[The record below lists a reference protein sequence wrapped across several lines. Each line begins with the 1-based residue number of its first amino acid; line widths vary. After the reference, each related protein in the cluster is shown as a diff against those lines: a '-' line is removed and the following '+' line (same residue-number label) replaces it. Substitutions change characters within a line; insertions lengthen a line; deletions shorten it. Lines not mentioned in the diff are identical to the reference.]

1 MTQYLK
7 KENWEAR
14 EAEWAAER
22 RIASDAFFSEEREP
36 TIDEILAAV
45 AKLRQHLSP
54 SHCPDNVS
62 DRCLA
67 YWALQHIVTFLFHI
81 RVGATILPFVRL
93 QEAIFDLEKG
103 VTAPMLQAEKHSGA
117 DASGRVKVKATAAAI
132 MSVLMEAGR
141 SREEAAT
148 EVAMRLRREGAKVG
162 RLTTE
167 SWRTVAAWRDHATK
181 AAKNQTAFLGRVYQQ
196 CVDDMLPLPQG
207 EPEREQLCR
216 AALEWLALEIALH
229 AQ

>member
-1 MTQYLK
+1 VTQYLK
-7 KENWEAR
+7 EENWEASQ
-14 EAEWAAER
+14 AEWAAER
-22 RIASDAFFSEEREP
+22 RIAVDAFFSEREP
-36 TIDEILAAV
+36 TIDEVLAAV

-67 YWALQHIVTFLFHI
+67 YWALEHIVTFLFHI
-81 RVGATILPFVRL
+81 RVGAAILPFVRM
-93 QEAIFDLEKG
+93 QEALLDLEKG

-117 DASGRVKVKATAAAI
+117 DASGRVIVKATAAAI
-132 MSVLMEAGR
+132 VSVLMEAGR

-148 EVAMRLRREGAKVG
+148 QVAMRLRRDGAKVG

-167 SWRTVAAWRDHATK
+167 SWRTVAAWRDQATK
-181 AAKNQTAFLGRVYQQ
+181 AAKNQTALFGHVYTD
-196 CVDDMLPLPQG
+196 CVDNMLPLPQG
-207 EPEREQLCR
+207 EPEREQSCR
-216 AALEWLALEIALH
+216 AALEWLTLQIALH